1 MTEKPSEGAR
11 KRDRFLGGVAA
22 TIFSVTLGLN
32 SVAVPLLAIHAGY
45 SVAEIGLL
53 TAVPAIAQ
61 IAARLTMGAMM
72 RKLPDKV
79 FIIASAIFMS
89 LACALVALSPFLI
102 FFLLSQLLQG
112 VARAYFYTG
121 SQTHAVRISHSAV
134 GALTYLGLAG
144 GVGSLIGPVLAG
156 VISEQSIEGALWFA
170 AAFGALG
177 IVPSALLIRLP
188 VFAAVSSIEGR
199 VPGRI
204 WRRPGVSTAASMTTT
219 AGAWRGM
226 LNSYVPVVLAQAG
239 QTAAVIGALISV
251 TNGAALLGSALST
264 MARSAGIRFSLVFGV
279 IAAGV
284 GLAAVGLLAEFV
296 LLTGAVLAFSGIGAG
311 ILQTVGPALASESVH
326 PDEKG
331 EAIASTGTFR
341 ASALFVAPAGTAGL
355 VLIMPIGIALFAVGL
370 LIAVP
375 ALFGGRAPN
384 SREVD

>member
-11 KRDRFLGGVAA
+11 KRDRLLGGLAA

-45 SVAEIGLL
+45 SAAEIGLL
-53 TAVPAIAQ
+53 IAVPAIAQ

-72 RKLPDKV
+72 RRFPDKV
-79 FIIASAIFMS
+79 FIIAAAIFMS
-89 LACALVALSPFLI
+89 LACALVALSPVLFAFLV
-102 FFLLSQLLQG
+102 SQLLQG
-112 VARAYFYTG
+112 IARAYFYTG
-121 SQTHAVRISHSAV
+121 SQTHAVRMSDSAV

-144 GVGSLIGPVLAG
+144 GIGALIGPVLAG

-170 AAFGALG
+170 AVFGALG
-177 IVPSALLIRLP
+177 IIPSGLLVRLP
-188 VFAAVSSIEGR
+188 VFAALSLIEGR

-226 LNSYVPVVLAQAG
+226 LNSYVPVMLAQAG

-264 MARSAGIRFSLVFGV
+264 MARRVGIRFSLVFGV
-279 IAAGV
+279 LTAGA
-284 GLAAVGLLAEFV
+284 GLAAVGLLSEFV
-296 LLTGAVLAFSGIGAG
+296 LITGAVLALSGIGAG

-326 PDEKG
+326 PEEKG

-355 VLIMPIGIALFAVGL
+355 VTVIPTGMAVLAVGVLIAL
-370 LIAVP
+370 P
-375 ALFGGRAPN
+375 ALFSGRTP
-384 SREVD
+384 REGD

>member
-1 MTEKPSEGAR
+1 MTEKPSEGVR
-11 KRDRFLGGVAA
+11 KRDRLLGGLAA

-45 SVAEIGLL
+45 SAAEIGLL
-53 TAVPAIAQ
+53 IAVPAVAQ

-89 LACALVALSPFLI
+89 LACASVALSPVLFAFLV
-102 FFLLSQLLQG
+102 SQLLQG
-112 VARAYFYTG
+112 IARAYFYTG
-121 SQTHAVRISHSAV
+121 SQTHAVRMSDSAV

-144 GVGSLIGPVLAG
+144 GIGALIGPVLAG

-170 AAFGALG
+170 AVFGALG
-177 IVPSALLIRLP
+177 IIPSGLLVRLP
-188 VFAAVSSIEGR
+188 VFAALSLIEGR

-204 WRRPGVSTAASMTTT
+204 WRRPGMSTAASMTTT

-239 QTAAVIGALISV
+239 QTAAAIGALISV

-264 MARSAGIRFSLVFGV
+264 MARRVGLRFSLVFG
-279 IAAGV
+279 ALTAGA

-296 LLTGAVLAFSGIGAG
+296 LITGAVLALSGIGAG

-326 PDEKG
+326 PEEKG
-331 EAIASTGTFR
+331 EALASTGTFR

-355 VLIMPIGIALFAVGL
+355 VTVIPTGIAVLVVGV
-370 LIAVP
+370 LIALP
-375 ALFGGRAPN
+375 ALFSGRTP
-384 SREVD
+384 REGD

>member
-11 KRDRFLGGVAA
+11 KRDRLLGGLAA

-45 SVAEIGLL
+45 SAAEIGLL
-53 TAVPAIAQ
+53 IAVPAIAQ

-72 RKLPDKV
+72 RRFPDKV
-79 FIIASAIFMS
+79 FIIAAAIFMS
-89 LACALVALSPFLI
+89 LACALVALSPVLFAFLV
-102 FFLLSQLLQG
+102 SQLLQG
-112 VARAYFYTG
+112 IARAYFYTG
-121 SQTHAVRISHSAV
+121 SQTHAVRMSDSAV

-144 GVGSLIGPVLAG
+144 GIGALIGPVLAG

-170 AAFGALG
+170 AVFGALG
-177 IVPSALLIRLP
+177 IIPSGLLVRLP
-188 VFAAVSSIEGR
+188 VFAALSLIEGR

-226 LNSYVPVVLAQAG
+226 LNSYVPVMLAQAG

-264 MARSAGIRFSLVFGV
+264 MARRVGIRFSLVFGV
-279 IAAGV
+279 LTAGA

-296 LLTGAVLAFSGIGAG
+296 LITGAVLALSGIGAG

-326 PDEKG
+326 PEEKG

-355 VLIMPIGIALFAVGL
+355 VTIIPTGMAMLAVGVLIAL
-370 LIAVP
+370 P
-375 ALFGGRAPN
+375 ALFSGRTP
-384 SREVD
+384 REGD